1 MNLKTFIIK
10 LFVFLALL
18 ILFDQVAG
26 WGIRTL
32 YSSAGDKFA
41 RENFIRNDMKADV
54 VLLGSSKCA
63 HQYIPQVIS
72 DSIGMSVHNCG
83 QRGNGILYSYGRLQ
97 TIYAR
102 YTPKIVV
109 VDLVEGY
116 DISKNDNSRYLA
128 TLKMDYGTNSDVD
141 SLFYD
146 VDPNSKF
153 KMWCQ
158 SYRYN
163 SMICDLLFNILLH
176 GKSRFQDDGYSPL
189 KGTLKKK
196 PKASSVADLTKKLDV
211 DSLKLKC
218 LKNIAETKADNCTVV
233 FVISPCFIGVNPNF
247 KKLVK
252 EIADENDI
260 VFLDY
265 STTEGISGHKELFKD
280 TAHLNEAGSIKF
292 SSLFAHDLNNILQR
306 QLNAK

>member
-1 MNLKTFIIK
+1 MKFKAFVIR
-10 LFVFLALL
+10 LFVFVALL
-18 ILFDQVAG
+18 IVFDQVVG
-26 WGIRTL
+26 WGIRKL

-63 HQYIPQVIS
+63 HQYVPQIIS
-72 DSIGMSVHNCG
+72 DSLGMSVHNCG
-83 QRGNGILYSYGRLQ
+83 QRGNGIIYSYGRLQ
-97 TIYAR
+97 TIYER

-128 TLKMDYGTNSDVD
+128 TLKMDYGTNADVD
-141 SLFYD
+141 SLFYE

-163 SMICDLLFNILLH
+163 SMICDLLVNILLH
-176 GKSRFQDDGYSPL
+176 GKSRFQNDGYSPL
-189 KGTLKKK
+189 KGVMRKK
-196 PKASSVADLTKKLDV
+196 PKASSVDELKKRIDV
-211 DSLKLKC
+211 DPLKLKC
-218 LKNIAETKADNCTVV
+218 LKNIAQRKDDNCTVV

-260 VFLDY
+260 VLLDY

-280 TAHLNEAGSIKF
+280 TAHLNEAGSVKF
-292 SSLFAHDLNNILQR
+292 SSMVAHDLNMLQK
-306 QLNAK
+306 QQNAE